1 MKKIVVTGGS
11 GRFGSVLKKFK
22 TKHKMFF
29 PTKKELNIL
38 DLNNIKSYLKRKN
51 QIFLFIWQ
59 VYQDLW
65 RNTREKFKKA

>member
-38 DLNNIKSYLKRKN
+38 DLNNIKSYLKRK
-51 QIFLFIWQ
+51 
-59 VYQDLW
+59 
-65 RNTREKFKKA
+65 KPKA

>member
-38 DLNNIKSYLKRKN
+38 DLNNIKSYLKRKKPN
-51 QIFLFIWQ
+51 ILIH
-59 VYQDLW
+59 LAGLS
-65 RNTREKFKKA
+65 RPM